1 MNMLERMKYFA
12 APLPEDI
19 CRQEE
24 AGYFQ
29 AALDM
34 IQQKLSQHALPQVLR
49 ERLELE

>member
-29 AALDM
+29 IGRA
-34 IQQKLSQHALPQVLR
+34 HV
-49 ERLELE
+49 